1 MEKLIRNKEGLKE
14 YISNNSKLPIIDNG
28 ISKSETEFLWSIIDA
43 IEKNESNSTFR
54 VEELASEMSLR
65 NSHFYTRLR

>member
-28 ISKSETEFLWSIIDA
+28 ISKSETEFL
-43 IEKNESNSTFR
+43 
-54 VEELASEMSLR
+54 
-65 NSHFYTRLR
+65 